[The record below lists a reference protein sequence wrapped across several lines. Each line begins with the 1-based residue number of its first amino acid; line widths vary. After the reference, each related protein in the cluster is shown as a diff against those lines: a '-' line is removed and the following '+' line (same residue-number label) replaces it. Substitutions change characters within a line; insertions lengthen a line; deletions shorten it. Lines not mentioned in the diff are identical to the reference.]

1 MAPQR
6 YSDRGAPH
14 LENAISARLPRA
26 ADRLADDRPPPILS
40 TWNCAPPDGENRAT
54 PDRRS
59 RSPRGLSR
67 ERPLVNDQR
76 QIRSIPAIR
85 GSAHDCKL
93 VAYRVFGHMR
103 ERSKAKAPAA
113 GHCCEKL
120 RARASPER
128 RRQDRYAQIQCFR
141 QCCFERHIRFSP
153 HSDRTPKV
161 SPRVYSIS
169 PDFFTGPIAALNAA
183 ASAHATR
190 GHRHRAC
197 ARPHRLRAPCNRRAR
212 RWQAN
217 RCGSR
222 EAPATPLR
230 GFETTGSAL
239 FRQ

>member
-1 MAPQR
+1 MVPQR
-6 YSDRGAPH
+6 YSDRGVLH
-14 LENAISARLPRA
+14 LEKAISARLPRA

-153 HSDRTPKV
+153 RSDRAPKV
-161 SPRVYSIS
+161 SPWVHSIS
-169 PDFFTGPIAALNAA
+169 PDFFQTADSTASGEWDPACIDCKINLFAGGITTLELDRPSGSSKESGTGIE
-183 ASAHATR
+183 R
-190 GHRHRAC
+190 
-197 ARPHRLRAPCNRRAR
+197 
-212 RWQAN
+212 
-217 RCGSR
+217 
-222 EAPATPLR
+222 
-230 GFETTGSAL
+230 
-239 FRQ
+239 